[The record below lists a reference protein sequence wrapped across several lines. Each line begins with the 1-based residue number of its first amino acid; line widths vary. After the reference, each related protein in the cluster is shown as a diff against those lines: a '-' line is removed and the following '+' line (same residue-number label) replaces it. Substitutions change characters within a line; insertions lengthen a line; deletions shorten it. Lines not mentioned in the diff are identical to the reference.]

1 MDNRARGTGLE
12 MRIECWFRV
21 KYAVTSH
28 SGLSG
33 VKVAALGIHQFTT
46 DQTIQKVSL
55 RMVSVWHQRCNSTQV
70 LQFQGYI
77 RLFGQPKHAFIYD
90 SGAKL
95 TTLGIH
101 RSNGTRGEPQ
111 NSPCAAPEVQQ
122 QKQRNLHSIKG
133 HADTPYIRNIGRRM
147 RFQSS
152 SPRSVIHAPNLEHA
166 HIAARRT

>member
-1 MDNRARGTGLE
+1 MDNRAWGTGLE

-101 RSNGTRGEPQ
+101 RLKADPTVQ
-111 NSPCAAPEVQQ
+111 EV
-122 QKQRNLHSIKG
+122 
-133 HADTPYIRNIGRRM
+133 
-147 RFQSS
+147 
-152 SPRSVIHAPNLEHA
+152 SPRTVPVRHQRYNNKNSETCIQSKAMPTLHTLG
-166 HIAARRT
+166 I